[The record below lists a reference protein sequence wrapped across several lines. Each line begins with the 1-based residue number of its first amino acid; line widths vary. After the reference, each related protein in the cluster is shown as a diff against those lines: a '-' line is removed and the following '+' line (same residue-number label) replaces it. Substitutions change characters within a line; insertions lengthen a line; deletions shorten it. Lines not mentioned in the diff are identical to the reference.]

1 MITYP
6 LNNVQY
12 TAEDAEL
19 FHSTRTSGVFAG
31 TDFQITADGVSSIV
45 TVGEGIGWIRN
56 TRFSGKVVASKSTEM
71 VDLGVADS
79 VYPRIDAVVIQFDAN
94 QNKTSIVAKQGT
106 AATSPQPPVVV
117 RTETLYELH
126 LCHVFRFAGSAAVT
140 SGDITDLRLNPDYCG
155 LMVDD
160 VTDLVSKDIVLRTE
174 IGVAGGLAT
183 LNSSGKVPSA
193 QLPSLDFI
201 PTSQKAAAGGVASL
215 DNAGTV
221 PVNQIPALNY
231 IPEGDRNGLPY
242 IPTSQKGTANG
253 VASLGAD
260 GKVPSSQMPEQTVDL
275 SGYVPKSGATMTGRL
290 TANTNYD
297 YTTYQVQNTVVL
309 PKGSLPTDVT
319 ATSGT
324 MIYIAE

>member
-19 FHSTRTSGVFAG
+19 FHATRTSGVFAG
-31 TDFQITADGVSSIV
+31 TDFQITADGASSIV

-56 TRFSGKVVASKSTEM
+56 TRFSGKVVANKTTET

-94 QNKTSIVAKQGT
+94 QNQTNIVVKQGT
-106 AATSPQPPVVV
+106 AASSPQPPAVV

-126 LCHVFRFAGSAAVT
+126 LCHVLRAAGSAAV
-140 SGDITDLRLNPDYCG
+140 SSADITDLRLNPDYCG

-160 VTDLVSKDIVLRTE
+160 VTDLLSEGLVLRTE
-174 IGVAGGLAT
+174 VGVAGGLAT
-183 LNSSGKVPSA
+183 LNSSGKVPSS

-215 DNAGTV
+215 DNAGKV
-221 PVNQIPALNY
+221 PVNQIPDLNY

-242 IPTSQKGTANG
+242 IPTSQKGAANG
-253 VASLGAD
+253 VASLGSD
-260 GKVPSSQMPEQTVDL
+260 GKVPTSQLPQQDVDL
-275 SGYVPKSGATMTGRL
+275 SGYVPKSGTTMTGQL
-290 TANTNYD
+290 KAYTNTA

-309 PKGSLPTDVT
+309 SAGSLPTDAT

-324 MIYIAE
+324 MIFIAE